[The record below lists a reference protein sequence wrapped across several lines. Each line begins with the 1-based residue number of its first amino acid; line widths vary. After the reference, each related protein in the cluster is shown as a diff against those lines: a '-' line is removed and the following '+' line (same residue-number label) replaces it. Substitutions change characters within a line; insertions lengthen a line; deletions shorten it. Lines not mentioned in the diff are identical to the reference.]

1 MIAKKFDKLDH
12 LSELDCAY
20 IAGFLDGDGSIL
32 GQIVRDKTYKRQFR
46 IKIALVFYQKKS
58 RSWFLE
64 SLKKQI
70 GYGNLRSSKIEYT
83 IYPRHVVYFLLK
95 RLVPYLRIKKRL
107 AILALETIEALEVV
121 KTDEDFIEVC
131 KKIDQFANHTDS
143 KKRTVVA
150 TIVEEELRSPV
161 ET

>member
-1 MIAKKFDKLDH
+1 MIDKKFDKLDH

-20 IAGFLDGDGSIL
+20 LAGFLDGDGCIL
-32 GQIVRDKTYKRQFR
+32 GQIVRDKTYKRKFR
-46 IKIALVFYQKKS
+46 VKIALSFYQKKT

-70 GYGNLRSSKIEYT
+70 GFGQLSSSKIEYT
-83 IYPRHVVYFLLK
+83 IYPRNVVYHLLK
-95 RLVPYLRIKKRL
+95 RLLPYLRVKKRL
-107 AILALETIEALEVV
+107 AILALEAIEALDVV

-131 KKIDQFANHTDS
+131 RKIDQFANHTDS
-143 KKRTVVA
+143 KKRTIVA
-150 TIVEEELRSPV
+150 ALVQEELRSPV